1 MSVTIESSRHQR
13 LSPPRWAGVWCLSF
27 GIFVIVTSEILPV
40 GLLNPI
46 VADYAVSSG
55 VGGLLLTLPGL
66 TALVSAPLATVAT
79 RRLDRRR
86 MLVVFLL
93 ILALANLLCL
103 AAPAFWLVLVGRAL
117 VGLVIGGY
125 WSIGAGLSPRLVP
138 PGAVTAA
145 TAIFFAAVP
154 VGSVL
159 GVPLGTQL
167 GQAFGWRLPF
177 AVLCGLSVAGA
188 IALRC
193 TLPRLPAL
201 QVTSA
206 AVLLGLLRKPGTGVR
221 TGLVVTAL
229 VVVAHFAAYT
239 YLAPFLRD
247 TTGVDDGTVGGFL
260 LVYGVAG
267 VAGTLATSRTLARSL
282 RGTLAASAGLIAVGT
297 VLLPVL
303 GRWPAGALVL
313 LIVWGLAYGTVP
325 ACSQTWFA
333 RSAPHAPEAAS
344 VLFTAS
350 FQATLAM
357 GALVG
362 GRVVDASSTATVMVC
377 AGLLAM
383 VTVLVVGAIRSPGS
397 TATSVLDD
405 DRPAGSLRT

>member
-1 MSVTIESSRHQR
+1 MSVTLESPRHEQ
-13 LSPPRWAGVWCLSF
+13 LSPPRWAGVCCLSL
-27 GIFVIVTSEILPV
+27 GIFLIVTSEILPV

-66 TALVSAPLATVAT
+66 TALVSAPLATIAT

-93 ILALANLLCL
+93 VLALANLLCVL
-103 AAPAFWLVLVGRAL
+103 APTFWLVLVGRAL

-138 PGAVTAA
+138 PGSIPAA

-177 AVLCGLSVAGA
+177 AVLCGLSVVGA
-188 IALRC
+188 IAVRC

-201 QVTSA
+201 RMTSA
-206 AVLLGLLRKPGTGVR
+206 GVLFGLLRGQGTR

-229 VVVAHFAAYT
+229 VVIAHFAAYT

-247 TTGVDDGTVGGFL
+247 GAGVGEGTVGGFL

-267 VAGTLATSRTLARSL
+267 VAGSLAAGRTLARSL
-282 RGTLAASAGLIAVGT
+282 RGTLAVSAGAIAVAT
-297 VLLPVL
+297 LLLPVI
-303 GRWPAGALVL
+303 GRWPVGALVL
-313 LIVWGLAYGTVP
+313 LIVWGVAYGTVP

-333 RSAPHAPEAAS
+333 RSAPHAPEAAA

-350 FQATLAM
+350 FQAMLAT
-357 GALVG
+357 GAFVG
-362 GRVVDASSTATVMVC
+362 GRIVDASSTAAVMVC
-377 AGLLAM
+377 AGALA
-383 VTVLVVGAIRSPGS
+383 VLTIVVVGAARN
-397 TATSVLDD
+397 
-405 DRPAGSLRT
+405 PAR